1 MKNDIFLI
9 GEVGYDIT
17 LTTVI
22 DAVGKSDASEPLNVH
37 IHSGGGSVYDGLAIY
52 NYLKNLEQ
60 EVNTM
65 SSGLVAS
72 ISSVIFLAGKKE
84 TRKVNRTDSFL
95 IHLPMGFEGG
105 NASDLEKTAKELRDI
120 ESKMADIYVSETSL
134 TKEEAIDLMGKD
146 EMLNVDF
153 LKEKGFVSEVVEFK
167 AIANLINNKSKQ
179 MSEQLSKKDAESM
192 FDKFEKTLKAIFSKT
207 EPTSKL
213 VQDAS
218 GTEIDFTELT
228 EDATPSVGD
237 VATVDDSPA
246 SGDYTMPNGDVF
258 TFVDGAV
265 TEIVEFVEDG
275 DENLNE
281 QIDALR
287 LQLEEKETE
296 ALASAKQVKD
306 ISAEFVKFKATFKSN
321 FKAEKKI
328 KKEDGEATSRTFR
341 KK

>member
-1 MKNDIFLI
+1 MGNDIFLI

-17 LTTVI
+17 LQTVI
-22 DAVGKSDASEPLNVH
+22 DAVAKTDASQPLNVH

-72 ISSVIFLAGKKE
+72 IASVIFLAGKKE
-84 TRKVNRTDSFL
+84 TRKLNRTDSFL
-95 IHLPMGFEGG
+95 IHLPMGFDGG
-105 NASDLEKTAKELRDI
+105 NASDLEKTARELRDI
-120 ESKMADIYVSETSL
+120 ESKMADIYVSETNL
-134 TKEEAIDLMGKD
+134 TKDEAIALMKDD

-153 LKEKGFVSEVVEFK
+153 LKEKGFVSEIVEFK

-192 FDKFEKTLKAIFSKT
+192 FDKFEKTLKAIFGKS
-207 EPTSKL
+207 EPKNKL

-218 GTEIDFTELT
+218 GTEINFTELD

-237 VATVDDSPA
+237 VATVDDSA
-246 SGDYTMPNGDVF
+246 ANGDYTMPNGDVF
-258 TFVDGAV
+258 TFVDGTLDVVVDAV
-265 TEIVEFVEDG
+265 EENDED
-275 DENLNE
+275 LAE
-281 QIDALR
+281 QIDALK
-287 LQLEEKETE
+287 LELEAKETE
-296 ALASAKQVKD
+296 SIALAKQITD

-321 FKAEKKI
+321 FKAEKKN
-328 KKEDGEATSRTFR
+328 KKEDGEPTSRTFR

>member
-1 MKNDIFLI
+1 MQNDIFLI

-17 LTTVI
+17 LQTVI
-22 DAVGKSDASEPLNVH
+22 DAVAKTDASQPINVH

-52 NYLKNLEQ
+52 NYLKGLNQ
-60 EVNTM
+60 EINTS

-72 ISSVIFLAGKKE
+72 IASVIFLAGVKE

-95 IHLPMGFEGG
+95 IHLPMGFNGG

-134 TKEEAIDLMGKD
+134 TKDEAIALMKND
-146 EMLNVDF
+146 EMLDVDF
-153 LKEKGFVSEVVEFK
+153 LKDKGFVSEVVEFK

-192 FDKFEKTLKAIFSKT
+192 FDKFEKTLKAIFGKS

-218 GTEIDFTELT
+218 GTEINFTELE

-246 SGDYTMPNGDVF
+246 SGEYVMPNGDTF

-265 TEIVEFVEDG
+265 TEIVVFVEDN
-275 DENLNE
+275 DEDLAE
-281 QIDALR
+281 QIDALK
-287 LQLEEKETE
+287 LELEAKENE
-296 ALASAKQVKD
+296 AIASAKKLKE
-306 ISAEFVKFKATFKSN
+306 ISGEFVKFKATFKSN
-321 FKAEKKI
+321 FKAEKKE
-328 KKEDGEATSRTFR
+328 KKEDGEPTSRTFR